1 LLLAVGA
8 ATLLTVLIT
17 LTSAVRLD
25 YRSPPLHV
33 AVETTAALVSLLA
46 AQMMYGRFRRSLDRG
61 DLLLASALALFAASN
76 LLFSAIPAAAD
87 GFGPFAT
94 WTSAAGSAT
103 ATAVL
108 AVGAYAPR
116 TPLHRPAMATR
127 QAAGLCALALALIA
141 LAGMIAGDALPR
153 AIDPGL
159 APPDASIGNVGPAA
173 MIVVQILLCV
183 LLATAAAG
191 FTHRAERI
199 DDPLTVWFA
208 VGAALGAGSRLNYAL
223 FPSLYS
229 DYFYTGDVLRLAF
242 FVALMLGGAH
252 EIRVAQ
258 RELERA
264 AVFGERR
271 RLAREVH
278 DGIAQEL
285 AFIVQQGDHL
295 AGKPGAPEVFSEITT
310 AARRALDES
319 RSVISVLSRPAEE
332 PLGTALTRLA
342 EDTAG
347 RWGTEVNADTEQ
359 TLEVPVPAREALLR
373 IVGEA
378 VTNAVRHGGART
390 IHLRLRADPHLH
402 LSIDDDGSGFD
413 PAAVATRHG
422 GHGITGM
429 RERVEELGGE
439 LLIAS
444 RAGEGTQVSVVL
456 P

>member
-1 LLLAVGA
+1 
-8 ATLLTVLIT
+8 
-17 LTSAVRLD
+17 
-25 YRSPPLHV
+25 
-33 AVETTAALVSLLA
+33 
-46 AQMMYGRFRRSLDRG
+46 
-61 DLLLASALALFAASN
+61 
-76 LLFSAIPAAAD
+76 
-87 GFGPFAT
+87 
-94 WTSAAGSAT
+94 
-103 ATAVL
+103 
-108 AVGAYAPR
+108 
-116 TPLHRPAMATR
+116 
-127 QAAGLCALALALIA
+127 
-141 LAGMIAGDALPR
+141 
-153 AIDPGL
+153 
-159 APPDASIGNVGPAA
+159 
-173 MIVVQILLCV
+173 
-183 LLATAAAG
+183 
-191 FTHRAERI
+191 
-199 DDPLTVWFA
+199 
-208 VGAALGAGSRLNYAL
+208 
-223 FPSLYS
+223 
-229 DYFYTGDVLRLAF
+229 
-242 FVALMLGGAH
+242 
-252 EIRVAQ
+252 
-258 RELERA
+258 
-264 AVFGERR
+264 
-271 RLAREVH
+271 VH

-413 PAAVATRHG
+413 PAAVAARHG